1 MEKKVF
7 TMMLLLLT
15 MTAVVVSGCGSDETP
30 ADQTPENKNVQ
41 TSASDSISDSE
52 KGASGEDET
61 VDGRFL
67 RSLGVSGC
75 KSAAN
80 SRKESGDSD
89 TSIEAIM
96 YEATKDSCLIVYHEN
111 VRFSCESTPTAKVT
125 VNGNVITIVENC
137 ADSGADCICPY
148 DLTMV
153 IGSLQYQQYEVYVCL
168 GSKDYERAHFT
179 VDYNSE
185 VKGEFIITKK

>member
-15 MTAVVVSGCGSDETP
+15 MTAVVMSGCGSDETS
-30 ADQTPENKNVQ
+30 ADQMPENKNVQ
-41 TSASDSISDSE
+41 TSENDSIRN
-52 KGASGEDET
+52 GEDDNGDASET
-61 VDGRFL
+61 VDNRFL
-67 RSLGVSGC
+67 RSFGVSGC
-75 KSAAN
+75 KSTAA
-80 SRKESGDSD
+80 SRKESGDGD
-89 TSIEAIM
+89 TSIETIR

-125 VNGNVITIVENC
+125 VNDNVITIVENC

-148 DLTMV
+148 DMTMV
-153 IGSLQYQQYEVYVCL
+153 IGSLQYQQYDVYVCL
-168 GSKDYERAHFT
+168 GTKDFERAHFT